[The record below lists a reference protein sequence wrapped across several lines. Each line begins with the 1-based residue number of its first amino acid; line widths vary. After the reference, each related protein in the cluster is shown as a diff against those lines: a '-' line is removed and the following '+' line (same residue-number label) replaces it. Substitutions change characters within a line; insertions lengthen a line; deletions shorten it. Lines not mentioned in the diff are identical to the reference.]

1 MRALCRRP
9 SLAAAA
15 TVLLTCLP
23 VGRQDLS
30 SGVQVTAADMASLL
44 LVAVAAT
51 VALASHP
58 ARALPT
64 RALPARAVVSARAV
78 VPIRAL
84 VLAPVV
90 GAAGLAVLAS
100 PDVLASLPGYVRYL
114 QVFVLVPLAVLVTVR
129 DRADTLIVGGAIVG
143 AAALQGL
150 VGCVQALTGTG
161 ASYAGERVRAVGT
174 FGALDV
180 MGMASVVSY
189 GTIILLAAGLAG
201 RGGRRAAAFGGAALL
216 CVPLALSLSRGAWLA
231 LLGAA
236 LVVLFVHSR
245 VLAARVI
252 LVGAA
257 AAALL
262 GLGPGAGSDLLGR
275 RLASITSSVSQPDQ
289 SVSDRYSLW
298 LTATRIWLDHPLTG
312 AGPRRFAELRDAYA
326 PIELSSGSDADDP
339 VNGFRRL
346 PLLSPHNMYL
356 LTLSEQGL
364 LGLSALCAF
373 LGAMAWWA
381 VRAAVPAAAGL
392 LAWQGIDFL
401 YGDVGGPSTVVTS
414 VVLGLVLALVARPAT
429 EAAPRPA
436 PPRRPARGPTRWPAG
451 RRAGRWAGLG
461 VAR

>member
-1 MRALCRRP
+1 MRVLCRRP

-23 VGRQDLS
+23 AGRQDLS
-30 SGVQVTAADMASLL
+30 SGVQVTAADVASLL
-44 LVAVAAT
+44 LVAIAAT
-51 VALASHP
+51 VALASRLPRPLP
-58 ARALPT
+58 ARAL
-64 RALPARAVVSARAV
+64 ASGRAVPAAFAV
-78 VPIRAL
+78 VPARAL
-84 VLAPVV
+84 VLAPVAA
-90 GAAGLAVLAS
+90 AAGLAMLAS
-100 PDVLASLPGYVRYL
+100 PDVLASLPGYVRCL

-129 DRADTLIVGGAIVG
+129 DRADTLIVGGALVG

-150 VGCVQALTGTG
+150 VGCVQAVTGTG

-189 GTIILLAAGLAG
+189 GTLILLAAGLSW
-201 RGGRRAAAFGGAALL
+201 RGGRRAAALGGAALL

-231 LLGAA
+231 LLGAS

-245 VLAARVI
+245 ALAARVI
-252 LVGAA
+252 LLGAA
-257 AAALL
+257 AAAVLA
-262 GLGPGAGSDLLGR
+262 LGPGAGSDPDLLGR
-275 RLASITSSVSQPDQ
+275 RLSSITSAVSQPDQ

-312 AGPRRFAELRDAYA
+312 AGPRMFAELRDAYA
-326 PIELSSGSDADDP
+326 PIELSSGSDTDDP
-339 VNGFRRL
+339 VNGFQRRS
-346 PLLSPHNMYL
+346 LLSPHNMYL

-364 LGLSALCAF
+364 LGLAALGVC
-373 LGAMAWWA
+373 LGSMAWWA

-414 VVLGLVLALVARPAT
+414 VVLGLVLSLVARPSAT
-429 EAAPRPA
+429 
-436 PPRRPARGPTRWPAG
+436 GWAG
-451 RRAGRWAGLG
+451 ETPETGRAGGASVALG
-461 VAR
+461 GAR

>member
-23 VGRQDLS
+23 AGRQDLS
-30 SGVQVTAADMASLL
+30 SGVQVTAADLASLL
-44 LVAVAAT
+44 LVAIAAAL
-51 VALASHP
+51 VLASRP
-58 ARALPT
+58 TRPLPGRAVPPVRAL
-64 RALPARAVVSARAV
+64 AVVSAV
-78 VPIRAL
+78 VPARAL
-84 VLAPVV
+84 VLAPVA
-90 GAAGLAVLAS
+90 GAAGIAMLAS

-114 QVFVLVPLAVLVTVR
+114 QVFVLVPLAVLVAVR
-129 DRADTLIVGGAIVG
+129 DRTDTLIVGGALVG

-189 GTIILLAAGLAG
+189 GAIILLAAGLAW
-201 RGGRRAAAFGGAALL
+201 RGGRRAAALGGAALL

-231 LLGAA
+231 LLGAS

-245 VLAARVI
+245 ALAARVI
-252 LVGAA
+252 LLGAVA
-257 AAALL
+257 ATVLA
-262 GLGPGAGSDLLGR
+262 LGPGAGSDLLGR
-275 RLASITSSVSQPDQ
+275 RLASITSAVSQPDQ

-326 PIELSSGSDADDP
+326 PIELSSGSDTDDP
-339 VNGFRRL
+339 VNGFQRL

-364 LGLSALCAF
+364 LGLAAMCACF
-373 LGAMAWWA
+373 GSMAWWA

-401 YGDVGGPSTVVTS
+401 YGDIGGPSTVVTS
-414 VVLGLVLALVARPAT
+414 VVLGLVLSLVARPPAT
-429 EAAPRPA
+429 AGGAPVA
-436 PPRRPARGPTRWPAG
+436 
-451 RRAGRWAGLG
+451 LG

>member
-23 VGRQDLS
+23 AGRQDLS
-30 SGVQVTAADMASLL
+30 SGVQVTAADVASLL
-44 LVAVAAT
+44 LVAIAAT
-51 VALASHP
+51 LALGS
-58 ARALPT
+58 R
-64 RALPARAVVSARAV
+64 LPA
-78 VPIRAL
+78 RAL
-84 VLAPVV
+84 VLAPVA
-90 GAAGLAVLAS
+90 GAAGIAMLAS
-100 PDVLASLPGYVRYL
+100 PDVLTSLPGYVRYL

-129 DRADTLIVGGAIVG
+129 DRTDRLIVGGALVG

-150 VGCVQALTGTG
+150 VGCVQTLTGTG

-189 GTIILLAAGLAG
+189 GALILLAAGLAW
-201 RGGRRAAAFGGAALL
+201 RGGRRAAALGGAALL

-231 LLGAA
+231 LLGAS

-245 VLAARVI
+245 ALAARVI
-252 LVGAA
+252 LLGMAA
-257 AAALL
+257 ATVLV
-262 GLGPGAGSDLLGR
+262 LGPGAGSDADLLGR
-275 RLASITSSVSQPDQ
+275 RLASITSAVSQPDQ

-326 PIELSSGSDADDP
+326 PIELSSGSDTDDP
-339 VNGFRRL
+339 VNGFQRR

-364 LGLSALCAF
+364 LGLAA
-373 LGAMAWWA
+373 LGACLGSMAWWA

-401 YGDVGGPSTVVTS
+401 YGDIGGPSTVVTS
-414 VVLGLVLALVARPAT
+414 VVLGLVLSLVARPP
-429 EAAPRPA
+429 AA
-436 PPRRPARGPTRWPAG
+436 G
-451 RRAGRWAGLG
+451 RAGRASEAPVALG
-461 VAR
+461 VPR